1 MNSKVDNITYLLIL
15 NILSSCKSIQK
26 ANLNFRESLS
36 EKSLT
41 PKWTKILIKRLVY
54 GRVLFLIFV
63 IFFRCSFQKY
73 NTQVTE
79 FANFECFWDQEPE
92 LHILCFSTRQLDSAT
107 VQWKGQFT
115 GHALVRGQNPSSVR
129 AAFRRVNYFLLL
141 SRVSAKNA
149 KNSMIRQ
156 TVHFIIYVFTAT
168 QILSRRPIFSTMD

>member
-15 NILSSCKSIQK
+15 NILSSCKSLIQK

-54 GRVLFLIFV
+54 GRVLFIIFV

-73 NTQVTE
+73 DTQVTE

-115 GHALVRGQNPSSVR
+115 GHVLVRGQNPTSVR

-141 SRVSAKNA
+141 FSFEGECDERKKFHDSSNSALHYLCFHCDTN
-149 KNSMIRQ
+149 
-156 TVHFIIYVFTAT
+156 FE
-168 QILSRRPIFSTMD
+168 STTNI